1 MIKAVDLRGNVV
13 LAEYQ
18 DPDTMQVHSIWV
30 PVSHLSD
37 LNNPLPPRAVGFT
50 VSTLKS
56 QFNESVSRIESLYAR
71 QTLLQF
77 FHAFQ
82 DVSDISG
89 SQRIFQLP
97 SSNIEL

>member
-1 MIKAVDLRGNVV
+1 MLNKLINFGIDEIVVLIKAVDLRGNVV

-50 VSTLKS
+50 VNTLKS
-56 QFNESVSRIESLYAR
+56 QFSESV
-71 QTLLQF
+71 
-77 FHAFQ
+77 
-82 DVSDISG
+82 
-89 SQRIFQLP
+89 
-97 SSNIEL
+97 